1 MNEVINLMLAP
12 FCECLVLVGIHS
24 YLGLHVIRRGII
36 FVDLAFAQIAA
47 LGLTVGFLFG
57 VMPDSVRA
65 YWISLAFTLAGAFVF
80 SVFRTL
86 ESKVP
91 QEAVIG
97 LVYAI
102 AASLMI
108 IVIDRA
114 PHGAEHIKEI
124 LTGDLLFVRW
134 EFVASAAAVYS
145 IIGIFH
151 YVFRDRFLA
160 VTENHGAGSGSLATA
175 GGGAEALPGRRGH
188 SRLWDFLFYASFGV
202 IITHSVRTA
211 GVLLVFV
218 FLVAPA
224 IFTSLFWRGW
234 REQLIAG
241 WALGTLVSAGGLFLS
256 YYADMPCG
264 PSVIIVYGT
273 VLFAAFPA
281 YGIIYGKRGCEA
293 APAGG
298 ENACGGVARV

>member
-1 MNEVINLMLAP
+1 MNEIINLMLAP

-57 VMPDSVRA
+57 IMPDSVAA
-65 YWISLAFTLAGAFVF
+65 YWISLAFTLAGALIF
-80 SVFRTL
+80 SLFRSM
-86 ESKVP
+86 ESKIP
-91 QEAVIG
+91 QEAIIG

-124 LTGDLLFVRW
+124 LTGDLLFVKW
-134 EFVASAAAVYS
+134 DFVISAAVVYS

-151 YVFRDRFLA
+151 YIYRDKFLA
-160 VTENHGAGSGSLATA
+160 ITENHGGKNNGAGIA
-175 GGGAEALPGRRGH
+175 GEGRRAQSPSGVK
-188 SRLWDFLFYASFGV
+188 LWDFLFYASFGV

-224 IFTSLFWRGW
+224 IFTSLFWSGW
-234 REQLIAG
+234 RDQLIAG
-241 WALGTLVSAGGLFLS
+241 WILGTIVSAGGLFIS

-264 PSVIIVYGT
+264 PSVIMFYGAA
-273 VLFAAFPA
+273 LFAAVPV
-281 YGIIYGKRGCEA
+281 YKILVKSGRCVEE
-293 APAGG
+293 APAAAVESPDNG
-298 ENACGGVARV
+298 

>member
-1 MNEVINLMLAP
+1 MNELINLMAAP

-47 LGLTVGFLFG
+47 LGLTVGFLFNI
-57 VMPDSVRA
+57 MPDSVAA
-65 YWISLAFTLAGAFVF
+65 YWISLAFTLFGAMIF
-80 SVFRTL
+80 SIFRTS

-91 QEAVIG
+91 QEAIIG
-97 LVYAI
+97 LVYAL
-102 AASLMI
+102 AASAMI

-114 PHGAEHIKEI
+114 PHGAEHIKEV
-124 LTGDLLFVRW
+124 LTGDLLFVKW
-134 EFVASAAAVYS
+134 DFVISAAIVYL

-151 YVFRDRFLA
+151 YIFRGRFLNI
-160 VTENHGAGSGSLATA
+160 TENHGAT
-175 GGGAEALPGRRGH
+175 GAHTPNF
-188 SRLWDFLFYASFGV
+188 RLWDFLFYASFGV

-224 IFTSLFWRGW
+224 IFTSLFWNGW

-241 WALGTLVSAGGLFLS
+241 WLTGIVVSLTGLFAS
-256 YYADMPCG
+256 YYLDMPCG
-264 PSVIIVYGT
+264 PSVI
-273 VLFAAFPA
+273 L
-281 YGIIYGKRGCEA
+281 IYGLTLFLAMIFYNLKR
-293 APAGG
+293 
-298 ENACGGVARV
+298 RK

>member
-1 MNEVINLMLAP
+1 MNEIINLMLAP

-57 VMPDSVRA
+57 IMPESAGA
-65 YWISLAFTLAGAFVF
+65 YWISLSFTLFGAFLF
-80 SVFRTL
+80 SVFRSV
-86 ESKVP
+86 ESKIP
-91 QEAVIG
+91 QEAIIG

-102 AASLMI
+102 AASAMI

-114 PHGAEHIKEI
+114 PHGAQHIKEV
-124 LTGDLLFVRW
+124 LTGDLLFVKW
-134 EFVASAAAVYS
+134 DFVISAAAVYS

-151 YVFRDRFLA
+151 YIFRDKFLA
-160 VTENHGAGSGSLATA
+160 ITENHDSPKNACHKGASNLTVNKADFN
-175 GGGAEALPGRRGH
+175 H
-188 SRLWDFLFYASFGV
+188 KFWDFLFYASFGV

-224 IFTSLFWRGW
+224 IFSRLFWVSW
-234 REQLIAG
+234 RAQLLAG
-241 WALGTLVSAGGLFLS
+241 WIMGVIVSAGGLFTS
-256 YYADMPCG
+256 YYLDMPCG
-264 PSVIIVYGT
+264 PSVILFYGA
-273 VLFAAFPA
+273 VLLAAAFCYRYKFLFNFNVSA
-281 YGIIYGKRGCEA
+281 LREA
-293 APAGG
+293 AQPQINIK
-298 ENACGGVARV
+298 EIN

>member
-1 MNEVINLMLAP
+1 MNEIINLMLAP

-57 VMPDSVRA
+57 VMPDSVAA
-65 YWISLAFTLAGAFVF
+65 YWISLAFTLAGALIF
-80 SVFRTL
+80 SLFRSI
-86 ESKVP
+86 ESRIP
-91 QEAVIG
+91 QEAIIG

-124 LTGDLLFVRW
+124 LTGDLLFVKW
-134 EFVASAAAVYS
+134 DFVISAAVVYS

-151 YVFRDRFLA
+151 YIYRDKFLA
-160 VTENHGAGSGSLATA
+160 ITENHGGKNTRAARAGERIAQNPSGMK
-175 GGGAEALPGRRGH
+175 
-188 SRLWDFLFYASFGV
+188 LWDFLFYASFGV

-224 IFTSLFWRGW
+224 IFTSLFWNGW
-234 REQLIAG
+234 RDQLIAG
-241 WALGTLVSAGGLFLS
+241 WILGTIVSAGGLFIS

-264 PSVIIVYGT
+264 PSVIMFYGAA
-273 VLFAAFPA
+273 LFAAVPVYKFITKSDSGVEDEPA
-281 YGIIYGKRGCEA
+281 
-293 APAGG
+293 
-298 ENACGGVARV
+298 VAEESPDNG

>member
-1 MNEVINLMLAP
+1 MNEIIALMLAP

-57 VMPDSVRA
+57 IMPDSIGA
-65 YWISLAFTLAGAFVF
+65 YWISLSFTLIGAFLF
-80 SVFRTL
+80 SLFRSV
-86 ESKVP
+86 ESKIP
-91 QEAVIG
+91 QEAIIG

-102 AASLMI
+102 AASAMI

-124 LTGDLLFVRW
+124 MTGDLLFVKW
-134 EFVASAAAVYS
+134 DFVISAAVVYS
-145 IIGIFH
+145 VIGIFH
-151 YVFRDRFLA
+151 YIFRDKFVAL
-160 VTENHGAGSGSLATA
+160 TENHSKAGQST
-175 GGGAEALPGRRGH
+175 
-188 SRLWDFLFYASFGV
+188 LWDFLFYASFGV

-224 IFTSLFWRGW
+224 IFTKLFWTGW
-234 REQLIAG
+234 RDQLIAG
-241 WALGTLVSAGGLFLS
+241 WLMGTLVSAGGLFTS
-256 YYADMPCG
+256 YYLDMPCG
-264 PSVIIVYGT
+264 PAVILFYGAA
-273 VLFAAFPA
+273 LLMAAAFYRYKFFIPVNSILDQIQ
-281 YGIIYGKRGCEA
+281 GPTIKSKEI
-293 APAGG
+293 
-298 ENACGGVARV
+298 N

>member
-1 MNEVINLMLAP
+1 MNEIMNLMLAP

-57 VMPDSVRA
+57 VMPDSIAA
-65 YWISLAFTLAGAFVF
+65 YWISLAFTLCGALIF
-80 SVFRTL
+80 SLFRSI
-86 ESKVP
+86 ESKIP
-91 QEAVIG
+91 QEAIIG

-124 LTGDLLFVRW
+124 LTGDLLFVKW
-134 EFVASAAAVYS
+134 EFVISAAVVYS

-151 YVFRDRFLA
+151 YIYRDKFLA
-160 VTENHGAGSGSLATA
+160 ITENHDGKSFSKIKKQDFFDGLSSVKF
-175 GGGAEALPGRRGH
+175 
-188 SRLWDFLFYASFGV
+188 WDFLFYASFGV

-224 IFTSLFWRGW
+224 IFTSLFWDGW
-234 REQLIAG
+234 RSQLMAG
-241 WALGTLVSAGGLFLS
+241 WILGTLVSAGGLFTS
-256 YYADMPCG
+256 YYLDMPCG
-264 PSVIIVYGT
+264 PSVIMFYAA
-273 VLFAAFPA
+273 VLFAAIPVYQFLKKGGYYPA
-281 YGIIYGKRGCEA
+281 ETAGLQTANTGK
-293 APAGG
+293 
-298 ENACGGVARV
+298 N